1 MSRHGLMHDGCRI
14 LFSITQHHDSILGHT
29 RHLLPSSHQLGT
41 GFFFGYPMLIE
52 IAWLVGITISAFLLA
67 WLLSALLKVFLPE
80 DF

>member
-1 MSRHGLMHDGCRI
+1 
-14 LFSITQHHDSILGHT
+14 
-29 RHLLPSSHQLGT
+29 
-41 GFFFGYPMLIE
+41 MLIE